1 MFRSIGWIAV
11 LFVAA
16 PVAFAADEALLY
28 KSGPVPWWWDKGFW
42 DQGALAVPDNHPVKI
57 VWEEYRAGE
66 VKVPVMIARPADDK
80 KYPAVLYAHG
90 RRGLDD
96 LVQLQVKRLAARGF
110 VVAAPDVFKGRFMDI
125 FPIEHDYVL
134 EDDMSTG
141 VDYLLARTDVSTTKA
156 CLASHTRGGYYTL
169 KVAVTRKRQEKDVA
183 CYVSWYPHLQDPNAP
198 EPMQV
203 YRYAVEVDALTIPVM
218 IFMGE
223 NEQYQRKRG
232 IEEAVKALR
241 ARNHPVTLVEYP
253 GVGRGFD
260 FRSPPDAP
268 RSFADDL
275 ANRDAVQR
283 AALFMRQYL
292 VPHQTP

>member
-1 MFRSIGWIAV
+1 MLKRIPWMLVFLA
-11 LFVAA
+11 LAA
-16 PVAFAADEALLY
+16 ATEAADEALTY
-28 KSGPVPWWWDKGFW
+28 RGGPAPWWWDQGFW
-42 DQGALAVPDNHPVKI
+42 NDGTLAVPENHPVKI
-57 VWEEYRAGE
+57 AWAEYKAGDAT
-66 VKVPVMIARPADDK
+66 VPVMVARPADGG
-80 KYPAVLYAHG
+80 KYPAVLYSHG

-134 EDDMSTG
+134 EDDMSAG

-156 CLASHTRGGYYTL
+156 CLASHTRGGYTTL
-169 KVAVTRKRQEKDVA
+169 KVAVTKKRQDRDVV
-183 CYVSWYPHLQDPNAP
+183 CYVSWYPHMQDPNAP

-203 YRYAVEVDALTIPVM
+203 YRYAAEADALKIPVM
-218 IFMGE
+218 IFIGE

-232 IEEAVKALR
+232 IEEAVKAMR

-268 RSFADDL
+268 RTFADDL
-275 ANRDAVQR
+275 ANKDAVQR
-283 AALFMRQYL
+283 AALFMRKHL
-292 VPHQTP
+292 EAFEKR